1 MNIKG
6 IQRNMN
12 KRLITYVYTVILFI
26 IAVLMVSVNAYS
38 VSSENFKLL
47 KIDGT
52 NQKAV
57 ITKYLEY

>member
-1 MNIKG
+1 
-6 IQRNMN
+6 MN
-12 KRLITYVYTVILFI
+12 KRLITCVCKVIPFI